1 MAPKQ
6 LTYHIS
12 PIALRM
18 AKTLWSF
25 GLSECN
31 RVKNFNAKWD
41 PETVANTNTK
51 AFVTTLGL
59 LALVFSRTKNG
70 GTHGGTTVIL
80 VCKDDH
86 LQYLP

>member
-6 LTYHIS
+6 LTYHIN

-18 AKTLWSF
+18 AKTL
-25 GLSECN
+25 CN

-51 AFVTTLGL
+51 AFVTAIGL
-59 LALVFSRTKNG
+59 LALVLSQTKNG
-70 GTHGGTTVIL
+70 SKHGGTTVIL
-80 VCKDDH
+80 VCNDYH